1 MGHQSVNDH
10 LRRLCKDKLM
20 SKKKIHNEPGRC
32 INCDCRIK
40 KGELQCWWDKRNN
53 PIKKKNK
60 KQ

>member
-1 MGHQSVNDH
+1 MGDQSFNH
-10 LRRLCKDKLM
+10 YLRRLCKNKLM
-20 SKKKIHNEPGRC
+20 SKKIHNEPGRC